1 MTEFV
6 WILFMNIHLFMIII
20 FFGEIYLQLP
30 ASPLFGRSCLLLCAL
45 PPIYELF
52 SDLSKIWTSADQHSA
67 QTTHILPP
75 TASSLHSGDGK
86 AQLSTFKQT
95 RGNASRG
102 IYMLHELPQTSTKD
116 CGSWFGFI
124 HHIKYSHI
132 LYKAYI
138 EQWTTSTETWGLI
151 LYSNEYS
158 CYINLRCWMQY
169 WINC

>member
-1 MTEFV
+1 
-6 WILFMNIHLFMIII
+6 MNTFIYD
-20 FFGEIYLQLP
+20 FFFFFWVKYTYSFRLRHCSDAL
-30 ASPLFGRSCLLLCAL
+30 AYCSVLCLLYMNFSQISLRF
-45 PPIYELF
+45 ELQQI
-52 SDLSKIWTSADQHSA
+52 SHSA
-67 QTTHILPP
+67 QTAHIFPS

-102 IYMLHELPQTSTKD
+102 IYMMHELPQSSTND

-138 EQWTTSTETWGLI
+138 EQ
-151 LYSNEYS
+151 
-158 CYINLRCWMQY
+158 
-169 WINC
+169 

>member
-1 MTEFV
+1 MNFV
-6 WILFMNIHLFMIII
+6 YDF
-20 FFGEIYLQLP
+20 FFGGVKYTYSFRLRHCSDALVYCSVLCPLYMYFSQISLRFELQQISTVLKQHI
-30 ASPLFGRSCLLLCAL
+30 FWKRR
-45 PPIYELF
+45 LF
-52 SDLSKIWTSADQHSA
+52 SSHS
-67 QTTHILPP
+67 QQFTF
-75 TASSLHSGDGK
+75 DGK

-102 IYMLHELPQTSTKD
+102 IYMMHELPQTSTKD

-138 EQWTTSTETWGLI
+138 EQWTTSTEIWGLI
-151 LYSNEYS
+151 FYSNEYS